1 MTGIGIALRGL
12 GLLGKKGKTISSVKP
27 KKSAASPI
35 IKKLKSSQIKGYDPK
50 NPAHKERVNKIRSD
64 TAKDIHNV
72 NKKYDRPKF
81 AGGGRT
87 NLLEEL
93 GRVEAEKSNRNR
105 RAEISRVH
113 SELNKGYKDGGKARK
128 PQETYR
134 PPQQKKSE
142 QKYFSRQRKEFR
154 KGGKVKKQGYYDKED
169 ESIGMRLGK
178 GKATKKNPKKAKAE
192 RDMSYGKWGKRSRDW
207 KK

>member
-12 GLLGKKGKTISSVKP
+12 GLLGRKAKTISSVKP

-113 SELNKGYKDGGKARK
+113 SELNKGYA
-128 PQETYR
+128 
-134 PPQQKKSE
+134 
-142 QKYFSRQRKEFR
+142 
-154 KGGKVKKQGYYDKED
+154 KGGKVKKQGYYDRED